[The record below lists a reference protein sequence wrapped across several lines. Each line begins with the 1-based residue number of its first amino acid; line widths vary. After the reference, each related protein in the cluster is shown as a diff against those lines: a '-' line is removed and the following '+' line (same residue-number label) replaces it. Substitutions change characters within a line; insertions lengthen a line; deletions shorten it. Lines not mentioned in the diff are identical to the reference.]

1 MVWSGGLLGG
11 LPLAK
16 LLLICLTWHILQG
29 YNIELKNEI
38 QPESQS
44 DTSCLANKPCN
55 LFGYSVALSG
65 NSQDIRYRC
74 VYVGAPGQD
83 KGNGSVFKCSP
94 TCTTIEIQ
102 DPDASK

>member
-16 LLLICLTWHILQG
+16 LLFICLTWHILQG
-29 YNIELKNEI
+29 YNIELEKEI
-38 QPESQS
+38 KQKKSGSQL
-44 DTSCLANKPCN
+44 DTSCLDNNPCN
-55 LFGYSVALSG
+55 LFGYSVALSS
-65 NSQDIRYRC
+65 NSQDI
-74 VYVGAPGQD
+74 YVGAPGQD
-83 KGNGSVFKCSP
+83 TGKGSVFKCNP

>member
-55 LFGYSVALSG
+55 LFGYSVALSS
-65 NSQDIRYRC
+65 NSQDI
-74 VYVGAPGQD
+74 YVGAPGQD
-83 KGNGSVFKCSP
+83 KGNGSVFKCNRQNP
-94 TCTTIEIQ
+94 CTTIDIQ

>member
-16 LLLICLTWHILQG
+16 LLFICLTWHVLQG
-29 YNIELKNEI
+29 YNIKLENQI
-38 QPESQS
+38 ITPQESQS
-44 DTSCLANKPCN
+44 DTSCLYDKPCN
-55 LFGYSVALSG
+55 LFGYSVALSS
-65 NSQDIRYRC
+65 NSQDI
-74 VYVGAPGQD
+74 YVGAPGQD
-83 KGNGSVFKCSP
+83 KGKGSVFKCSP